1 MKNSILDTIG
11 NTPIV
16 KIGSNI
22 FAKLEYFNPFG
33 SVKDRAALQI
43 LRDAKENGLINEGS
57 TVIEATSGNMGIS
70 IAAIGKIMGY
80 KTIIVMPENMSPRR
94 RELIS
99 AFGGEVVLTSKE
111 KGMLGAIEKA
121 QIMAKEIDG
130 AFMPRQFE
138 NFSGVWAHY
147 LTTAP
152 EIEKQTGGEVDAIV
166 CGIGSGATIMGI
178 SNYFYGKNVKI
189 FGVEPLKSPFFTQGY
204 SAVHRIEGIG
214 AGFCPQIMNINLI
227 DEIIAVSDEDAL
239 SCANELCE
247 NKGLFVGISSGAVYY
262 ASKQIEKRE
271 EFKDKNIVMIFADSK
286 DRYL

>member
-22 FAKLEYFNPFG
+22 FAKLECFNPFG

-70 IAAIGKIMGY
+70 IAAIGKIMGC

-99 AFGGEVVLTSKE
+99 AFGGEVVLTSEE

-121 QIMAKEIDG
+121 ERMAKEIDG

-152 EIEKQTGGEVDAIV
+152 EIEMQMSDQVDAIV

-189 FGVEPLKSPFFTQGY
+189 FGVEPLKSPFLSQGFGGI
-204 SAVHRIEGIG
+204 HRIEGIG

-239 SCANELCE
+239 FCANELCE